1 VLLVPRSTRILKNI
15 NNKEAGMEDRWKL
28 NGNPGILAVCEGT

>member
-1 VLLVPRSTRILKNI
+1 
-15 NNKEAGMEDRWKL
+15 MEDRWKL